1 MICQLKKIFKV
12 SFLVLSGFCN
22 QLSAR
27 NLSGLSDKPS
37 IFIQDAHVH
46 YQKNH
51 LENTMLVT
59 RYLSAQEKTGAVY
72 QILLHFQK
80 PIECEKT
87 SDPEKSTITLYFPG
101 MRLKDFEA
109 KSFKQAWSAVSYVK
123 DVQVTQ
129 ETTPINRIAMTINFV
144 PDSAIVK
151 IQKRA
156 SPYILSID
164 CYQRDILEQ
173 IKNSTD
179 ILNMAY
185 RAAHPL
191 ELPSISQQKKETYHC

>member
-1 MICQLKKIFKV
+1 MICQLKKFFKI
-12 SFLVLSGFCN
+12 SLILLSGLYS
-22 QLSAR
+22 QLGAR
-27 NLSGLSDKPS
+27 NLAGLINQPS
-37 IFIQDAHVH
+37 IFVRDTRLLHE
-46 YQKNH
+46 KNH
-51 LENTMLVT
+51 LENTMLIT
-59 RYLSAQEKTGAVY
+59 RYLSAKEKTGAVY

-101 MRLKDFEA
+101 MRIEDFEA

-123 DVQVTQ
+123 NVQVVQ
-129 ETTPINRIAMTINFV
+129 ETTPINRIAMTINFI

-164 CYQRDILEQ
+164 CYQREILEQ

-185 RAAHPL
+185 RAAHNL
-191 ELPSISQQKKETYHC
+191 ELPSTRQQKKETYHC